1 MKIKGQKMVR
11 VRVRR
16 FNPVE
21 GGKERYDTFEV
32 PIQTGWN
39 VTSVL
44 KYINE
49 HFDGGLAH
57 YVSCRLGVCTDCMV
71 RVNGK
76 PKLACMEI
84 VTDDITLDPVSKE
97 RVIKDLVCFH
107 KKEEK

>member
-1 MKIKGQKMVR
+1 MRIEGEKRIK

-16 FNPVE
+16 CNPVE
-21 GGKERYDTFEV
+21 GGEERYDTFEV
-32 PIQTGWN
+32 PIQTGWS
-39 VTSVL
+39 VTNVL

-57 YVSCRLGVCTDCMV
+57 YVSCRLGVCAGCMV

-76 PKLACMEI
+76 NRLACMEI

-97 RVIKDLVCFH
+97 RIIKDLVCF
-107 KKEEK
+107 